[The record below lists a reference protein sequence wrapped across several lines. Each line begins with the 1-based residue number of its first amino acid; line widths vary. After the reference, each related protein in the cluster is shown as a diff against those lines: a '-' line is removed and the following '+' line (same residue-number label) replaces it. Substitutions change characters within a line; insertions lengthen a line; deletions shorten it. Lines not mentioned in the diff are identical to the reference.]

1 MTLNLTLESYLYPH
15 SLSYQAT
22 TLTMSSPITIVK
34 EASMV
39 EETSVHLKSTETRG
53 ASQTSNMPFRGPSA
67 AFLKAALTSSAVSPF
82 FSTFTTRS
90 TTETL
95 GVGTRSAMPLSF
107 PLSFGSTR
115 DTALAAPVLVGTM
128 FSAAA
133 LALLKSLPGKLE
145 RVSAGYNLNKLPINR
160 DRLVVNYLH
169 VGFESSQHGIILQQ
183 VSCLHSHANFP
194 VSEQR
199 GTQRPRKNLSRFL
212 LTFLTPALS
221 FTTMTSSGESL
232 RPCQQRRKFL
242 PMRPKPLI
250 ATFNLATV
258 SPLTGADTAA

>member
-1 MTLNLTLESYLYPH
+1 
-15 SLSYQAT
+15 
-22 TLTMSSPITIVK
+22 
-34 EASMV
+34 MV

-95 GVGTRSAMPLSF
+95 GVGTRSAIPLSF

-145 RVSAGYNLNKLPINR
+145 RVSAGHNLNKLPINR

-183 VSCLHSHANFP
+183 SVNN
-194 VSEQR
+194 EE
-199 GTQRPRKNLSRFL
+199 RKGRERICPFL